1 MHVARILARNRRQT
15 DFADLTFHEAL
26 RPVSATVRFRNS
38 RKFVPHSTDRGQALC
53 RILSRAR
60 HSFPGCPCW
69 NRLRIL
75 CTAGATLIQPSLAP
89 VTRNFPSGIRG
100 KKIPASTVPPAL
112 AHPGRRPN
120 GPIPLPSSGTRSTH
134 PQTSH
139 QHPTGNFLSR
149 IRQKTVSTV
158 SFSSMGGPSIKKAT
172 HSRTSWGPPPLWQH
186 TPPCSGQTTRPPPK
200 RPSPGFATQ
209 QPKSE
214 DPYTQ
219 TLHWLG

>member
-69 NRLRIL
+69 NRLRIP
-75 CTAGATLIQPSLAP
+75 CTAGATLTQPSLAP
-89 VTRNFPSGIRG
+89 VGGNFPSGIPG
-100 KKIPASTVPPAL
+100 KKHSGPQL
-112 AHPGRRPN
+112 ARRPWHTPGGDQRGQSPSLPPEPVRHTPRPRTN
-120 GPIPLPSSGTRSTH
+120 TRRATFCLGFGGKSFRPSHFPQWVALPSRKPPTPEQSGALPPSGSTPH
-134 PQTSH
+134 PEADS
-139 QHPTGNFLSR
+139 
-149 IRQKTVSTV
+149 
-158 SFSSMGGPSIKKAT
+158 
-172 HSRTSWGPPPLWQH
+172 
-186 TPPCSGQTTRPPPK
+186 PPPK
-200 RPSPGFATQ
+200 KTDPVFATQ